1 MTATDQRRKAIL
13 LIAIMALLAT
23 VLAGTG
29 TAQYL
34 ISPMIP
40 SGVNLKV
47 SLMSQDP
54 DPAGPGETL
63 ELRWKI
69 ENEGS
74 TKAEDVRF
82 EILPEYP
89 FSLEPGVSAIQ
100 HIGSLAAR
108 QSGDNAVTL
117 YYRLQVDPD
126 ALPGSEEIKL
136 RYSFDDGAT
145 WTTVDPFDLRIAS
158 HTTTLSVESI
168 TVTPERLSPGEKATI
183 VMTLKNN
190 ADEVLKD
197 IKVKLNFIS
206 IVEGGTTL
214 QYTELPFAPVG
225 SSNEMAVAQISPG
238 KTVDVTFAVAVSGDA
253 DSKVYK
259 VPLLLTYMDKD
270 ENEYSTD
277 ETTTFL
283 GLVVDSEPEYKLAL
297 KDTEVYTAGSTGEI
311 VISLSNVGSSEIKY
325 LSMELLDGEHY
336 DVISPPMTYVG
347 NLESDDFETAEFTIY
362 VDSKAKDSVP
372 LAVRLTYK
380 DNYNKAFEKTEAV
393 PLPIYSQSKAKS
405 LGLVAGGSS
414 KFTTLIILAVLCG
427 AGYWFFKFRKRKKR

>member
-1 MTATDQRRKAIL
+1 MAATDQRNKAIL
-13 LIAIMALLAT
+13 LIAIMAMLA
-23 VLAGTG
+23 VMFAGTG
-29 TAQYL
+29 AAQYL

-40 SGVNLKV
+40 SGVDLKV
-47 SLMSQDP
+47 SFMSQDP

-69 ENEGS
+69 ENNGS
-74 TKAEDVRF
+74 TKAEDVIF
-82 EILPEYP
+82 EIQPEFP
-89 FSLEPGVSAIQ
+89 FSLEPTASARKN
-100 HIGSLAAR
+100 IGSLNAR
-108 QSGDNAVTL
+108 QSDDNAVTL
-117 YYRLQVDPD
+117 YYRLQVAPD
-126 ALPGSEEIKL
+126 ALPGDEEISL
-136 RYSFDDGAT
+136 RYSYDGGST
-145 WTTVDPFDLRIAS
+145 WMTVDPFDVRIAS

-168 TVTPERLSPGEKATI
+168 TVTPERLKPGERAII

-238 KTVDVTFAVAVSGDA
+238 KTADVTFAIVVSGDA
-253 DSKVYK
+253 NSEVYK
-259 VPLLLTYMDKD
+259 VPLLITYLDKA

-277 ETTTFL
+277 ETTNFL

-297 KDTEVYTAGSTGEI
+297 KDTEVYTASSTGD
-311 VISLSNVGSSEIKY
+311 VVLSLSNVGSSEIKY

-347 NLESDDFETAEFTIY
+347 NLESDDFETAEYTLN
-362 VDSKAKDSVP
+362 VDRKAKAVVP
-372 LAVRLTYK
+372 LAIRLTYK
-380 DNYNKAFEKTEAV
+380 DSYNKAFEKTETV
-393 PLPIYSQSKAKS
+393 SLPLYTKSRAKS

-414 KFTTLIILAVLCG
+414 KFTTLIILAVLGG
-427 AGYWFFKFRKRKKR
+427 AGYWFFKLRKRKKR